1 MSLCFPR
8 AGTVLFHDTDVCC
21 RYFQMIRDSIEVRCH
36 TQAAGFG
43 GVVWNWGG
51 VSFVHLSSFR
61 VDTMVELLD
70 MDQVK
75 RSGSTEQRLA
85 SLEEQVGR

>member
-1 MSLCFPR
+1 
-8 AGTVLFHDTDVCC
+8 
-21 RYFQMIRDSIEVRCH
+21 MIRDIIEVRCH
-36 TQAAGFG
+36 TQAAGFS
-43 GVVWNWGG
+43 GVVWNWGGG